1 MPCPAIFRGF
11 SRLLPL
17 SVAGEGEG
25 GLRLKTPATATILPP
40 SIPAWFHVFSPEPGI
55 FLWGLSVIESNATL
69 SEFAEAPPSAE
80 ILDRIHVARAR
91 LGSRLL
97 ILGHHYQRDEVIQF
111 ADRTGDSF
119 DLSRFASSISEA
131 EYVVFCGVHFMAETA
146 DILTSPEQKVIL
158 PDMKAGCSMA
168 DMADIDQVE
177 LCWEE
182 LTRHT
187 SEVIIPVTY
196 MNSAASL
203 KAFCGRHGGTVCT
216 SSNAQAT
223 FKWAWARGQ
232 KVLFFPDQHLGRNTA
247 HALGTPLADMIMWDP
262 TLARGGNTE
271 DELKAAKVI
280 LWRGHCSVHQHFQP
294 SHPGFWRKQIPGIR
308 IIVHPE
314 CRFEVVQQA
323 DVVGSTNFII
333 KAIDSSAP
341 GSAWAVGTEHHLV
354 NRLKNR
360 HPDKFITTLAP
371 FACQCSTMTR
381 IDPID
386 LMEILEG
393 LVEGRVVNQIVVDR
407 EDAHWARI
415 ALDRMLSIV

>member
-1 MPCPAIFRGF
+1 MILAHEWANTRG
-11 SRLLPL
+11 PL
-17 SVAGEGEG
+17 
-25 GLRLKTPATATILPP
+25 
-40 SIPAWFHVFSPEPGI
+40 
-55 FLWGLSVIESNATL
+55 VIEPISTL
-69 SEFAEAPPSAE
+69 SEFAELPPSEE
-80 ILDRIHVARAR
+80 ILDRIRAARAR
-91 LGSRLL
+91 LGTQLL

-119 DLSRFASSISEA
+119 DLSRFAASITDA
-131 EYVVFCGVHFMAETA
+131 EYVIFCGVHFMAETA
-146 DILTSPEQKVIL
+146 DILTRPHQKVIL

-182 LTRHT
+182 LRRLTPDT
-187 SEVIIPVTY
+187 IVPVTY

-203 KAFCGRHGGTVCT
+203 KAFCGRNGGTVCT

-223 FKWAWARGQ
+223 FRWAWARGQ

-247 HALGTPLADMIMWDP
+247 YALGTPLTDMTMWDP
-262 TLARGGNTE
+262 TLALGGNTE
-271 DELKAAKVI
+271 AQLEAAKVI

-294 SHPGFWRKQIPGIR
+294 THPGFWKKQVPGIR

-323 DVVGSTNFII
+323 DVVGSTNAII
-333 KAIDSSAP
+333 KAIDNSAP

-386 LMEILEG
+386 LMDIMEG
-393 LVEGRVVNQIVVDR
+393 LVAGEVKNQIVVDP
-407 EDAHWARI
+407 EDSHWARI